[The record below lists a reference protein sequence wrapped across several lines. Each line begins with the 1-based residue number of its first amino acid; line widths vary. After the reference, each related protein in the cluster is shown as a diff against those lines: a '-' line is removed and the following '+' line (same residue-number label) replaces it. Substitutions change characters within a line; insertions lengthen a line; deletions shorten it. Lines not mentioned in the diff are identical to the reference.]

1 MKRKVK
7 PDDQYLVNL
16 RDVSPVKN
24 QLISENYEESVVVN
38 RIACG
43 DARDQKDNID
53 QDFGEMWQSVLWG
66 GKTPKKT
73 TADAYEPYKTDRDKM
88 YKKST
93 GRAASSQKS
102 LKRSTKRSTK
112 GDPNK

>member
-43 DARDQKDNID
+43 DARDQKDNIEWT
-53 QDFGEMWQSVLWG
+53 FRNCPGNG
-66 GKTPKKT
+66 GTD
-73 TADAYEPYKTDRDKM
+73 DAEEYQWSFLAFHFPALHL
-88 YKKST
+88 
-93 GRAASSQKS
+93 G
-102 LKRSTKRSTK
+102 
-112 GDPNK
+112 PFC